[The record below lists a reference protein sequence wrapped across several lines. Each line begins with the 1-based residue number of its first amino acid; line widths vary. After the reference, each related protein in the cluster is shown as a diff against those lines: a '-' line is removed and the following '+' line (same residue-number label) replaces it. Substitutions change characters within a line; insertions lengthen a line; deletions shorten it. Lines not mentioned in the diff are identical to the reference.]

1 MKEYSQS
8 ELDDLITCPKEIT
21 EAPRRELRLEG
32 NQRRNDMRLRAQ
44 GGDRE
49 FRVFIR
55 MHNEFN
61 ENFSIGLVL
70 LPKDGSGEL
79 VLLRCN
85 GPHGEYN
92 ANFDPQHPHAEF
104 HVHRA
109 TEEAI
114 RAGFRPEKRADATG
128 HFASFREALSYFLR
142 EVNVVNAAPHFPDE
156 RQSKLPFTEPEPS
169 E

>member
-1 MKEYSQS
+1 MKEYTQA
-8 ELDDLITCPKEIT
+8 ELEDLITCRKEIT
-21 EAPRRELRLEG
+21 EPPRRELRLEG
-32 NQRRNDMRLRAQ
+32 SQRRNDMRLRAQ
-44 GGDRE
+44 NSDRE

-55 MHNEFN
+55 VHEEFG
-61 ENFSIGLVL
+61 ENFSIGLVYQ
-70 LPKDGSGEL
+70 PKDGGGEF

-114 RAGFRPEKRADATG
+114 RAGMRPEKRADPTRQ
-128 HFASFREALSYFLR
+128 FASYREALSYFLR
-142 EVNVVNAAPHFPDE
+142 EVNVADAATYFADE
-156 RQSKLPFTEPEPS
+156 RQTAFPFEEH
-169 E
+169 ER